1 MRKKGRRIV
10 ILVAA
15 IFMLLVFS
23 GAVFAFQNEPEGFRG
38 LKWGDPP
45 TEEMEW
51 FMEAAGTDAY
61 LLPDDKMALGNANL
75 YMIAYTFYENQF
87 LAVAL
92 YFKGEDNY
100 DLLQTICE
108 ERYGEDEMDE
118 GFYETTWQGQKGF
131 VSLDYDYV
139 EEEGYLVLGNT
150 ILTLKKTA
158 DEKEKEAE
166 KAAGDW

>member
-1 MRKKGRRIV
+1 MKLKLA
-10 ILVAA
+10 ILLLCSLALLAA
-15 IFMLLVFS
+15 PAL
-23 GAVFAFQNEPEGFRG
+23 AFQNEPDGFRG

-45 TEEMEW
+45 TEEMEY
-51 FMEAAGTDAY
+51 FMEAAGADAY
-61 LLPDDKMALGNANL
+61 LLPGDKMALGNADL
-75 YMIAYTFYENQF
+75 YMVAYTFYENQF

-100 DLLQTICE
+100 DLLQMICE
-108 ERYGEDEMDE
+108 ERYAKNEMDE

-131 VSLDYDYV
+131 VSLNYDYM

-150 ILTLKKTA
+150 ILSLKKTA

-166 KAAGDW
+166 KAAGDF